1 MRKLLLFTLAFCVA
15 SAAAVPLMAADTPES
30 AAEKAST
37 SWLALVD
44 AGKYAESWREAAELF
59 RQAVPQTQWPGMV
72 EKARSPFGKLV
83 TRKLKSA
90 KLTHELPG
98 APAGDY
104 VVIQYDTDFEKKTG
118 ATETVTPMKDKDGV
132 WRVSGYFV
140 KP

>member
-1 MRKLLLFTLAFCVA
+1 MKRFRLMALAVCIA
-15 SAAAVPLMAADTPES
+15 SAAASPLPAADTPES
-30 AAEKAST
+30 AAEKASL

-44 AGKYAESWREAAELF
+44 AGKYAESWSAASELF
-59 RQAVPQTQWPGMV
+59 RQAVPQAQWPGMV
-72 EKARSPFGKLV
+72 EKARTPFGKLV
-83 TRKLKSA
+83 SRKVRSA
-90 KLTHELPG
+90 KYTHELPG